1 MSVGPR
7 IDLHT
12 HSTASDGTTPPARL
26 MSLAQEAGL
35 DVIALTDHDTV
46 AGLGAARAALP
57 DGLTLVP
64 GAELSCEAD
73 GVSLHLLAYLFDEDE
88 PVLAAAMQQLRDSR
102 VGRAE
107 AMARSLEA
115 AGTGVT
121 WEQVQ
126 GLAQGTVGRPHLAR
140 ALVERGLVST
150 MAEAFTP
157 AWIGTGGRHWVDK
170 TELDVLA
177 AIALVQAAGGVTV
190 FAHPGA
196 DARGETVPDP
206 TIAAM
211 AAAGLVG
218 LEVDHVDHT
227 SSTRAHLRGLAGE
240 LGLVVTGSSDFHGAN
255 KAVRLGESTTDPD
268 AFAAL
273 LGRA

>member
-1 MSVGPR
+1 MTGRLR

-26 MSLAQEAGL
+26 MTLARESGL

-46 AGLGAARAALP
+46 DGLVDAWAALP
-57 DGLTLVP
+57 DRLTLVP
-64 GAELSCEAD
+64 GAELSCRAD
-73 GVSLHLLAYLFDEDE
+73 GVSLHLLAYRFDEHE

-121 WEQVQ
+121 WEQVRS
-126 GLAQGTVGRPHLAR
+126 LAEGTVGRPHLAR
-140 ALVERGLVST
+140 ALVQRGLVPT
-150 MAEAFTP
+150 VAEAFTP
-157 AWIGTGGRHWVDK
+157 EWIGAGGRHWVDK
-170 TELDVLA
+170 AELDVLE
-177 AIALVQAAGGVTV
+177 AIALVRAAGGVTV

-196 DARGETVPDP
+196 DARGETVPDT

-218 LEVDHVDHT
+218 LEVDHVDHPPA
-227 SSTRAHLRGLAGE
+227 TRARLRGLAGE
-240 LGLVVTGSSDFHGAN
+240 LGLVVTGSSDFHGDN
-255 KAVRLGESTTDPD
+255 KAVRLGENTTDPD
-268 AFAAL
+268 AYEVL
-273 LGRA
+273 LG